1 MTTVLTR
8 RLGNPLRGIGRSEK
22 PSACAVRGAVG
33 LLLLLASMS
42 TLAQDA
48 RRRFDPVPEVPAN
61 GVSAL
66 VEDERGFIW
75 LGGEDGV
82 ARFDGRRLERVAS
95 RDTLGAASLGG
106 AIARRV
112 RGRLILYREPA
123 ALLGRAGI
131 PPLAPVTLPAGGRLL
146 WDARFAISNETG
158 RELSIAPFGGGEEAR
173 ARAEAE
179 GLPVGALAA
188 APAVVEAEGEPARLA
203 SRAPGLKVASL
214 AEERF
219 FGRILRFA

>member
-1 MTTVLTR
+1 M
-8 RLGNPLRGIGRSEK
+8 K
-22 PSACAVRGAVG
+22 
-33 LLLLLASMS
+33 
-42 TLAQDA
+42 
-48 RRRFDPVPEVPAN
+48 
-61 GVSAL
+61 
-66 VEDERGFIW
+66 
-75 LGGEDGV
+75 
-82 ARFDGRRLERVAS
+82 
-95 RDTLGAASLGG
+95 
-106 AIARRV
+106 
-112 RGRLILYREPA
+112 
-123 ALLGRAGI
+123 
-131 PPLAPVTLPAGGRLL
+131 LPAGGRLL

-188 APAVVEAEGEPARLA
+188 APAEGEPARLA